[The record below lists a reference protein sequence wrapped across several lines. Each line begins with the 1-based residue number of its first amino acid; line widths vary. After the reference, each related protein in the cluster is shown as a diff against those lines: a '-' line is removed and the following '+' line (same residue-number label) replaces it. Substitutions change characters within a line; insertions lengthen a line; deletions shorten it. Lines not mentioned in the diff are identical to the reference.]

1 MVNLVAAVLKPLMHL
16 LVRLAGLT
24 PQTIEIEP
32 GTIMKFWVPK
42 QVLKKPGNQNCQT
55 WHKPTKPVVVFA
67 HPFSADGIF
76 MWFFQALAFAGKY
89 SVYIPDFLFF
99 GGSATARA
107 ERSPEFQAEC
117 LATGLRKLAVE
128 SCTLVG
134 LSYGG
139 MVGFKMAE
147 LYPDLVENMVVSCT
161 VVELTQSITD
171 ACLAR
176 IGLSRWSEFLLPE
189 SVEGV
194 KLLFSVGTH
203 KLPWLPDFFYRDLLE
218 RIYCL
223 WGDDDK
229 IFNLELAQN
238 MKDMVLQAIRG
249 QSHLAMD
256 KECRASCS
264 NGATLCLQQAT
275 QENSFLNLCPIIYV
289 FRNVFKL
296 FLENFE
302 FSNLVSEKE
311 VSSCYGFEILKQ
323 ETYYIMFN
331 RIS

>member
-42 QVLKKPGNQNCQT
+42 QVLIKPRNLNSQT
-55 WHKPTKPVVVFA
+55 WHKPTKPVIVFA

-238 MKDMVLQAIRG
+238 MKERLGDKATLQWIKNAG
-249 QSHLAMD
+249 HLAQMERPFAYN
-256 KECRASCS
+256 KQLERILSS
-264 NGATLCLQQAT
+264 
-275 QENSFLNLCPIIYV
+275 IYA
-289 FRNVFKL
+289 
-296 FLENFE
+296 
-302 FSNLVSEKE
+302 
-311 VSSCYGFEILKQ
+311 Q
-323 ETYYIMFN
+323 
-331 RIS
+331 

>member
-218 RIYCL
+218 VMFDNRKEKAELLEALVVRDEEPTIPNYPQRIYCL

-238 MKDMVLQAIRG
+238 MKERLGDKATLQWIKNAG
-249 QSHLAMD
+249 HLAQMERPFAYN
-256 KECRASCS
+256 KQLKRILSS
-264 NGATLCLQQAT
+264 
-275 QENSFLNLCPIIYV
+275 IYA
-289 FRNVFKL
+289 
-296 FLENFE
+296 
-302 FSNLVSEKE
+302 
-311 VSSCYGFEILKQ
+311 Q
-323 ETYYIMFN
+323 
-331 RIS
+331 

>member
-238 MKDMVLQAIRG
+238 MKERLGDKATLQWIKNAG
-249 QSHLAMD
+249 HLAQMERPFAYN
-256 KECRASCS
+256 KQLKRILSS
-264 NGATLCLQQAT
+264 
-275 QENSFLNLCPIIYV
+275 IYA
-289 FRNVFKL
+289 
-296 FLENFE
+296 
-302 FSNLVSEKE
+302 
-311 VSSCYGFEILKQ
+311 Q
-323 ETYYIMFN
+323 
-331 RIS
+331 